1 MKWIRRHKVLSGLL
15 GIVAIVII
23 AIVAASSGGK
33 TPSTVSVTETTQA
46 APSAASAAG
55 SAAASAVAD
64 SPTPT
69 ADPLQSLYTTVCTM
83 LGDGA
88 SASDIAAV
96 ADQQLKKDGDTS
108 VTGQQLVQ
116 NAEKQ
121 DCPQYL
127 SEPTQTA
134 PALTTAQQQAV
145 DAAQNYLDLGT
156 GFSKQGL
163 LKQLTSSYGNGF
175 SEKDAEFAV
184 SYLKPD
190 WNAQAVEAAKG
201 YLKLGGFSRASLI
214 QQLTSSYGSG
224 FTEAQAEYAADKVGL

>member
-15 GIVAIVII
+15 GIVALII
-23 AIVAASSGGK
+23 IIIVAANSGGK

-96 ADQQLKKDGDTS
+96 ADQQLKKDGDTP

-121 DCPQYL
+121 DCPQY
-127 SEPTQTA
+127 TA
-134 PALTTAQQQAV
+134 PAMTASEQQAV

-156 GFSKQGL
+156 GFSKEGL

-190 WNAQAVEAAKG
+190 WNAQAVEAAKN
-201 YLKLGGFSRASLI
+201 YMNLNTGFSRASLI